1 MKNLYTKAAIFI
13 ALCMVW
19 LPQATAATS
28 TYDIESNGL
37 YYTITDTLE
46 PGMKYAGIVKVVAP
60 PTGKYDGEVTI
71 PSSFS
76 ATIKNS
82 RYSFLV
88 SAIGA
93 NAFASSTVTKVTLP
107 TTILTI
113 GDNAFSNCQRLDSV
127 KVAENAY
134 DKFKLKEIGANA
146 FRDCYNLSSFHFGK
160 YLQSIGETAFCYC
173 YELSDLTLQRSAT
186 IASKA
191 FMGSGI
197 KSLTLPDTARYE
209 IKSQTFMN
217 CKWLEKA
224 DLGGT
229 VYLADMAFSI
239 CYSLTSV
246 KATKVRYIG
255 VNVFEWCKNLTTL
268 DFGES
273 TDGITV
279 NDGAFINCPALTDF
293 NALKRGMICFYG
305 SPFGGTTK
313 LQSASFSANSIN
325 KGVLSGNTS
334 LRSVKFGEVY
344 VISDSAFA
352 GCTALSDIDLG
363 NSHLKMTI
371 YDNAFKN
378 CTSLSKINTAE
389 VFCTEIKAKAF
400 DGCTGLQDIT
410 LGYSPSILKK
420 TFANLPK
427 LSKVTLTQTYI
438 IGDSAFANCPSLTT
452 FDFGADPKTAL
463 TVGEMAFAGCSS
475 LSRINITGYSSANI
489 ASTSF
494 TKCTGLQDITLGLS
508 PSILKKTFA
517 NLPKLSKVTLTQTY
531 IIGDSAF
538 ANCPSLTTFNFGE
551 DKKTALTVGEMAFAG
566 CSSLSRIN
574 ITGYLSANIAS
585 TSFNGCTGLQDITL
599 GYSPSILKKTFANLP
614 KLSKVTLTQTYIIGD
629 SAFANC
635 PSLTTFDFGAD
646 PKTALTVGEMAFA
659 GCSSLSRINITGYSS
674 ANIAST
680 SFTKCTGLQDIT
692 LGLSPSI
699 LKKTFANLPKLSKV
713 TLTKTYIIGDSAF
726 ANCPKLTT
734 FSFGED
740 KNTSLQIGNM
750 AFAGCSSLSSVNTL
764 GYLYTVFAGTPFA
777 GCSSLAQLYTKVTL
791 LPKGTFAYLPNLRTV
806 SFKSV
811 YEIGAS
817 AFEGCTKLSSVD
829 FGKQED
835 NGDHSVVINSMAFA
849 NTSISQLSNSDRTIV
864 ITSPTAFKGNKSL
877 TLIDICTPGLPAHA
891 FQGSPKLANVTLRNV
906 IEIADEAFSGCE
918 SLNKV
923 TLTAMNS
930 TQGTTI
936 GNYAFA
942 GSSIASFSASYVKFA
957 GKAIFNQCH
966 SLTDVT
972 ITSTPI
978 VTDSLFAGT
987 ALTNVTL
994 NADTI
999 GRYAFA
1005 GTPLNGNVNLG
1016 NVKRIQHGAFMNSSI
1031 VTMKLPSTV
1040 KLIPEKAFA
1049 NCQYLRWVGFDAVTT
1064 IEAEAF
1070 RNCENLQKIVL
1081 PATVTYIGKY
1091 AFAGTRSMRSVYS
1104 LRLTPPSALL
1114 LAFGEEVR
1122 SKTLYVY
1129 PSAYLKYAAAYVW
1142 CDFGSYEKPDL
1153 SGVDN
1158 VEANSAVTIK
1168 AENGTIIVDGAAS
1181 GERVDV
1187 YSVGGRLV
1195 YSGTASE
1202 PIDVPSG
1209 IYVVRTADTSVKVKI

>member
-1 MKNLYTKAAIFI
+1 
-13 ALCMVW
+13 MVW

-427 LSKVTLTQTYI
+427 LSKVTLTQTY
-438 IGDSAFANCPSLTT
+438 
-452 FDFGADPKTAL
+452 
-463 TVGEMAFAGCSS
+463 V
-475 LSRINITGYSSANI
+475 
-489 ASTSF
+489 
-494 TKCTGLQDITLGLS
+494 
-508 PSILKKTFA
+508 
-517 NLPKLSKVTLTQTY
+517 
-531 IIGDSAF
+531 
-538 ANCPSLTTFNFGE
+538 
-551 DKKTALTVGEMAFAG
+551 
-566 CSSLSRIN
+566 
-574 ITGYLSANIAS
+574 
-585 TSFNGCTGLQDITL
+585 
-599 GYSPSILKKTFANLP
+599 
-614 KLSKVTLTQTYIIGD
+614 
-629 SAFANC
+629 
-635 PSLTTFDFGAD
+635 
-646 PKTALTVGEMAFA
+646 
-659 GCSSLSRINITGYSS
+659 
-674 ANIAST
+674 
-680 SFTKCTGLQDIT
+680 
-692 LGLSPSI
+692 
-699 LKKTFANLPKLSKV
+699 
-713 TLTKTYIIGDSAF
+713 IGDSAF

-864 ITSPTAFKGNKSL
+864 IASPTAFKGNKSL

-1016 NVKRIQHGAFMNSSI
+1016 NVKRIQQGAFMNSSI

-1158 VEANSAVTIK
+1158 VEANGAVTIK

-1209 IYVVRTADTSVKVKI
+1209 GIYVVRTAGTSVKVKI

>member
-146 FRDCYNLSSFHFGK
+146 FRNCYNLSSFHFGK

-427 LSKVTLTQTYI
+427 LSKVTLTQTY
-438 IGDSAFANCPSLTT
+438 
-452 FDFGADPKTAL
+452 
-463 TVGEMAFAGCSS
+463 V
-475 LSRINITGYSSANI
+475 
-489 ASTSF
+489 
-494 TKCTGLQDITLGLS
+494 
-508 PSILKKTFA
+508 
-517 NLPKLSKVTLTQTY
+517 
-531 IIGDSAF
+531 IGDSAF

-585 TSFNGCTGLQDITL
+585 TSFTKCTGLQDITL

-864 ITSPTAFKGNKSL
+864 IASPTAFKGNKSL

-966 SLTDVT
+966 SLTGVT

-1209 IYVVRTADTSVKVKI
+1209 GIYVVRTAGTSAKVKI

>member
-173 YELSDLTLQRSAT
+173 YKLSDLTLQRSAT

-517 NLPKLSKVTLTQTY
+517 NLPKLSKVTLT
-531 IIGDSAF
+531 
-538 ANCPSLTTFNFGE
+538 
-551 DKKTALTVGEMAFAG
+551 
-566 CSSLSRIN
+566 
-574 ITGYLSANIAS
+574 
-585 TSFNGCTGLQDITL
+585 
-599 GYSPSILKKTFANLP
+599 
-614 KLSKVTLTQTYIIGD
+614 
-629 SAFANC
+629 
-635 PSLTTFDFGAD
+635 
-646 PKTALTVGEMAFA
+646 
-659 GCSSLSRINITGYSS
+659 
-674 ANIAST
+674 
-680 SFTKCTGLQDIT
+680 
-692 LGLSPSI
+692 
-699 LKKTFANLPKLSKV
+699 
-713 TLTKTYIIGDSAF
+713 KTYIIGDSAF

-864 ITSPTAFKGNKSL
+864 IASPTAFKGNKSL

-1209 IYVVRTADTSVKVKI
+1209 GIYVVRTAGTSVKVKI

>member
-46 PGMKYAGIVKVVAP
+46 PGMRYAGIVKVVAP

-427 LSKVTLTQTYI
+427 LSKVTLTQTY
-438 IGDSAFANCPSLTT
+438 
-452 FDFGADPKTAL
+452 
-463 TVGEMAFAGCSS
+463 V
-475 LSRINITGYSSANI
+475 
-489 ASTSF
+489 
-494 TKCTGLQDITLGLS
+494 
-508 PSILKKTFA
+508 
-517 NLPKLSKVTLTQTY
+517 
-531 IIGDSAF
+531 IGDSAF

-614 KLSKVTLTQTYIIGD
+614 KLSKVTLTQTYVIGD

-635 PSLTTFDFGAD
+635 PSLTTFNFGED
-646 PKTALTVGEMAFA
+646 KKTALTVGEMAFA

-1209 IYVVRTADTSVKVKI
+1209 IYVVRTAGTSVKVKI

>member
-475 LSRINITGYSSANI
+475 LSRINITGYLSANI

-494 TKCTGLQDITLGLS
+494 TKCTGLQDITLG
-508 PSILKKTFA
+508 
-517 NLPKLSKVTLTQTY
+517 Y
-531 IIGDSAF
+531 
-538 ANCPSLTTFNFGE
+538 
-551 DKKTALTVGEMAFAG
+551 
-566 CSSLSRIN
+566 
-574 ITGYLSANIAS
+574 
-585 TSFNGCTGLQDITL
+585 
-599 GYSPSILKKTFANLP
+599 
-614 KLSKVTLTQTYIIGD
+614 
-629 SAFANC
+629 
-635 PSLTTFDFGAD
+635 
-646 PKTALTVGEMAFA
+646 
-659 GCSSLSRINITGYSS
+659 
-674 ANIAST
+674 
-680 SFTKCTGLQDIT
+680 
-692 LGLSPSI
+692 SPSI

-864 ITSPTAFKGNKSL
+864 IASPTAFKGNKSL

-1016 NVKRIQHGAFMNSSI
+1016 NVKRIQQGAFMNSSI

-1158 VEANSAVTIK
+1158 VEANGAVTIK

-1202 PIDVPSG
+1202 PINVPSGG

>member
-173 YELSDLTLQRSAT
+173 YKLSDLTLQRSAT

-427 LSKVTLTQTYI
+427 LSKVTLTQTY
-438 IGDSAFANCPSLTT
+438 
-452 FDFGADPKTAL
+452 
-463 TVGEMAFAGCSS
+463 V
-475 LSRINITGYSSANI
+475 
-489 ASTSF
+489 
-494 TKCTGLQDITLGLS
+494 
-508 PSILKKTFA
+508 
-517 NLPKLSKVTLTQTY
+517 
-531 IIGDSAF
+531 IGDSAF

-585 TSFNGCTGLQDITL
+585 TSF
-599 GYSPSILKKTFANLP
+599 
-614 KLSKVTLTQTYIIGD
+614 
-629 SAFANC
+629 
-635 PSLTTFDFGAD
+635 
-646 PKTALTVGEMAFA
+646 
-659 GCSSLSRINITGYSS
+659 
-674 ANIAST
+674 
-680 SFTKCTGLQDIT
+680 TKCTGLQDIT
-692 LGLSPSI
+692 LGYSPSI

-864 ITSPTAFKGNKSL
+864 IASPTAFKGNKSL

-1016 NVKRIQHGAFMNSSI
+1016 NVKRIQQGAFMNSSI

-1158 VEANSAVTIK
+1158 VESNGAVTIK

-1209 IYVVRTADTSVKVKI
+1209 GIYVVRTAGTSVKVKI

>member
-517 NLPKLSKVTLTQTY
+517 NLPKLSKVTLT
-531 IIGDSAF
+531 
-538 ANCPSLTTFNFGE
+538 
-551 DKKTALTVGEMAFAG
+551 
-566 CSSLSRIN
+566 
-574 ITGYLSANIAS
+574 
-585 TSFNGCTGLQDITL
+585 
-599 GYSPSILKKTFANLP
+599 
-614 KLSKVTLTQTYIIGD
+614 
-629 SAFANC
+629 
-635 PSLTTFDFGAD
+635 
-646 PKTALTVGEMAFA
+646 
-659 GCSSLSRINITGYSS
+659 
-674 ANIAST
+674 
-680 SFTKCTGLQDIT
+680 
-692 LGLSPSI
+692 
-699 LKKTFANLPKLSKV
+699 
-713 TLTKTYIIGDSAF
+713 KTYIIGDSAF

-864 ITSPTAFKGNKSL
+864 IASPTAFKGNKSL

-1016 NVKRIQHGAFMNSSI
+1016 NVKRIQQGAFMNSSI

-1158 VEANSAVTIK
+1158 VKANGAVTIK

-1202 PIDVPSG
+1202 PINVPSGG
-1209 IYVVRTADTSVKVKI
+1209 IYVVRTAGTSVKVKI

>member
-173 YELSDLTLQRSAT
+173 YKLSDLTLQRSAT

-494 TKCTGLQDITLGLS
+494 TKCTGLQDITLG
-508 PSILKKTFA
+508 
-517 NLPKLSKVTLTQTY
+517 
-531 IIGDSAF
+531 
-538 ANCPSLTTFNFGE
+538 
-551 DKKTALTVGEMAFAG
+551 
-566 CSSLSRIN
+566 
-574 ITGYLSANIAS
+574 
-585 TSFNGCTGLQDITL
+585 
-599 GYSPSILKKTFANLP
+599 YSPSILKKTFANLP

-864 ITSPTAFKGNKSL
+864 IASPTAFKGNKSL

-1209 IYVVRTADTSVKVKI
+1209 GIYVVRTAGTSVKVKI

>member
-1 MKNLYTKAAIFI
+1 
-13 ALCMVW
+13 MVW

-427 LSKVTLTQTYI
+427 LSKVTLTQTY
-438 IGDSAFANCPSLTT
+438 
-452 FDFGADPKTAL
+452 
-463 TVGEMAFAGCSS
+463 V
-475 LSRINITGYSSANI
+475 
-489 ASTSF
+489 
-494 TKCTGLQDITLGLS
+494 
-508 PSILKKTFA
+508 
-517 NLPKLSKVTLTQTY
+517 
-531 IIGDSAF
+531 IGDSAF

-574 ITGYLSANIAS
+574 ITGYL
-585 TSFNGCTGLQDITL
+585 
-599 GYSPSILKKTFANLP
+599 
-614 KLSKVTLTQTYIIGD
+614 
-629 SAFANC
+629 
-635 PSLTTFDFGAD
+635 
-646 PKTALTVGEMAFA
+646 
-659 GCSSLSRINITGYSS
+659 S

-864 ITSPTAFKGNKSL
+864 IASPTAFKGNKSL

-1016 NVKRIQHGAFMNSSI
+1016 NVKRIQQGAFMNSSI

-1158 VEANSAVTIK
+1158 VEANGAVTIK

-1209 IYVVRTADTSVKVKI
+1209 GIYVVRTAGTSVKVKI

>member
-13 ALCMVW
+13 ALCMMW

-146 FRDCYNLSSFHFGK
+146 FRDCYKLSSFHFGK

-173 YELSDLTLQRSAT
+173 YKLSDLTLQRSAT

-452 FDFGADPKTAL
+452 FDFGADPKTA
-463 TVGEMAFAGCSS
+463 
-475 LSRINITGYSSANI
+475 
-489 ASTSF
+489 
-494 TKCTGLQDITLGLS
+494 Q
-508 PSILKKTFA
+508 
-517 NLPKLSKVTLTQTY
+517 
-531 IIGDSAF
+531 
-538 ANCPSLTTFNFGE
+538 
-551 DKKTALTVGEMAFAG
+551 
-566 CSSLSRIN
+566 
-574 ITGYLSANIAS
+574 
-585 TSFNGCTGLQDITL
+585 
-599 GYSPSILKKTFANLP
+599 
-614 KLSKVTLTQTYIIGD
+614 
-629 SAFANC
+629 
-635 PSLTTFDFGAD
+635 
-646 PKTALTVGEMAFA
+646 TVGEMAFA

-864 ITSPTAFKGNKSL
+864 IASPTAFKGNKSL

-1016 NVKRIQHGAFMNSSI
+1016 NVKRIQQGAFMNSSI

-1158 VEANSAVTIK
+1158 VKANGAVTIK
-1168 AENGTIIVDGAAS
+1168 AENGTIIVDGATS

-1209 IYVVRTADTSVKVKI
+1209 GIYVVRTAGTSVKVKI